1 MKIYTLLSLLA
12 LLLFSQT
19 SCLTTRTDVGNYRQ
33 MQGEK
38 YTYAK
43 SKQFWIFGGL
53 IPIGRTNTATP
64 PDKNCQII
72 TRFNIID
79 FLISGLTGGIITTR
93 TIKVVAKRPANV
105 APTPTPRPTEPKV
118 EPTDEPTDE
127 PKTDAPKAEPT
138 DEPKAEKKK
147 PMTKLKDFFAK
158 IFKKK
163 DKSTAPKAAT
173 Q

>member
-19 SCLTTRTDVGNYRQ
+19 SCLTTKTDVGNYRQ
-33 MQGEK
+33 MQGET

-53 IPIGRTNTATP
+53 IPIGRTNTGTP

-72 TRFNIID
+72 TRFNIVD
-79 FLISGLTGGIITTR
+79 FLISGLTGGIIITR
-93 TIKVVAKRPANV
+93 TIKVKAKRDPNANNV
-105 APTPTPRPTEPKV
+105 APTPKPTEPKV
-118 EPTDEPTDE
+118 EPNGEPVEE
-127 PKTDAPKAEPT
+127 PKTAPQADPNA
-138 DEPKAEKKK
+138 EPKAAK
-147 PMTKLKDFFAK
+147 PQGKLKAFFAK

-163 DKSTAPKAAT
+163 DKTTAPKAAT
-173 Q
+173 E